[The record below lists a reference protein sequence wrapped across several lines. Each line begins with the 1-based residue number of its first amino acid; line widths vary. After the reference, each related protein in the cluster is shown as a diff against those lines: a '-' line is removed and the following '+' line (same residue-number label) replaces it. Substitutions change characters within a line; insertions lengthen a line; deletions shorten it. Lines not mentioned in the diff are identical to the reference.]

1 MQKQNY
7 KKFLHVLRKIFV
19 NEKVYN
25 GKVVESII

>member
-7 KKFLHVLRKIFV
+7 KKFLYVLRKIFV